1 MTSSSDNLLVP
12 PHIEYLVLDRNLV
25 IESASRGA
33 DRFVDSPELVAIGQD
48 IRDAFLEVIGV
59 EEILAEVLEGQ
70 QESFDIKAIY
80 RTAKLDSTF
89 YIDLYFQPYKNEEAL
104 EKKLIVFLEDVT
116 ERMELE
122 QRLVQATNETSIL
135 VTALYNSERYINKM
149 LDSMAEVLL
158 VTTQS
163 GKIKKVN
170 KAAESL
176 FGYGR
181 NELVNQ
187 PISLLIGEENLLL
200 QVIEYGA
207 LSEGELLKNLEIDC
221 RTKTG
226 EKVSVAFSCSAIKTE
241 VEGVRDAIYV
251 GRDIT
256 RIQRAQQRLVAQYTT
271 TRILSESATVVQAF
285 SKILQAICESLDW
298 EIGEVWMPQKE
309 IKQASESFLKCV
321 DNWVQPSVP
330 TAKFTKAAKQMRCAP
345 GVGLQ
350 GRIWASGSPRW
361 IADIVEDVNLYRAEI
376 ASEEG
381 LHAAFGFPIQSD
393 SEVLGVM
400 TFFSRDRK
408 QVDEELLQTAAVIGS
423 QLGEFIKRKQ
433 AELALQESKANL
445 AEAQT
450 IAHVGSWA
458 FDVAT
463 EIITWSEEMFRIF
476 GLDARRPEPGYADY
490 LQQLYPE
497 DRNLWERTFRQA
509 IADGR
514 AYELDFRILRPDS
527 SIRYLNGR
535 GKCVFNEGGEVVQ
548 LFGTVMDIT
557 ARQLAEA
564 ALHQQQK
571 QTEKLLL
578 NILPQPIAERLKQ
591 GQSLIAESFEDV
603 TVLFADIVGFTELS
617 ARISPKELV
626 GCLNAIFSEF
636 DRLTERHGLEKIK
649 TIGDAYMVV
658 GGLPTPRDDHAEA
671 IARMALEMFEA
682 IAEINAETSESF
694 NIRIG
699 INTGPVVAGVIGT
712 KKFIYDLWGDT
723 VNTASRM
730 ESHGIPGA
738 IQVTEET
745 RDRLRNWFRFER
757 RGTIEIKGKGEM
769 TTYILT
775 GTRTPSAVS
784 GKR

>member
-321 DNWVQPSVP
+321 
-330 TAKFTKAAKQMRCAP
+330 
-345 GVGLQ
+345 
-350 GRIWASGSPRW
+350 
-361 IADIVEDVNLYRAEI
+361 
-376 ASEEG
+376 
-381 LHAAFGFPIQSD
+381 
-393 SEVLGVM
+393 
-400 TFFSRDRK
+400 
-408 QVDEELLQTAAVIGS
+408 
-423 QLGEFIKRKQ
+423 
-433 AELALQESKANL
+433 
-445 AEAQT
+445 
-450 IAHVGSWA
+450 
-458 FDVAT
+458 
-463 EIITWSEEMFRIF
+463 
-476 GLDARRPEPGYADY
+476 
-490 LQQLYPE
+490 
-497 DRNLWERTFRQA
+497 
-509 IADGR
+509 
-514 AYELDFRILRPDS
+514 
-527 SIRYLNGR
+527 
-535 GKCVFNEGGEVVQ
+535 
-548 LFGTVMDIT
+548 
-557 ARQLAEA
+557 
-564 ALHQQQK
+564 
-571 QTEKLLL
+571 
-578 NILPQPIAERLKQ
+578 
-591 GQSLIAESFEDV
+591 
-603 TVLFADIVGFTELS
+603 
-617 ARISPKELV
+617 
-626 GCLNAIFSEF
+626 
-636 DRLTERHGLEKIK
+636 
-649 TIGDAYMVV
+649 
-658 GGLPTPRDDHAEA
+658 
-671 IARMALEMFEA
+671 
-682 IAEINAETSESF
+682 
-694 NIRIG
+694 
-699 INTGPVVAGVIGT
+699 
-712 KKFIYDLWGDT
+712 
-723 VNTASRM
+723 
-730 ESHGIPGA
+730 
-738 IQVTEET
+738 
-745 RDRLRNWFRFER
+745 
-757 RGTIEIKGKGEM
+757 
-769 TTYILT
+769 
-775 GTRTPSAVS
+775 
-784 GKR
+784 